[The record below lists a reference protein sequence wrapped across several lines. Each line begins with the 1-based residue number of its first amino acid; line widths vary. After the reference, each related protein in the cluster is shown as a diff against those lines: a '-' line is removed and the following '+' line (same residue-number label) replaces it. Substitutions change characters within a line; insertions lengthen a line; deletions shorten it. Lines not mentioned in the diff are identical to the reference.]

1 MSQQRDEGA
10 VLDLP
15 RTGIDLPSWRAAI
28 GSAVVPLDIRAE
40 GGIPFRGHLRSSTVD
55 DVGLFQLVTTPHSV
69 ARTPGLISADDA
81 RFYKISLQL
90 AGRGILE
97 QDGRRASL
105 GPGDLAIYDTHR
117 PYRLHFAEASQAMV
131 MIFPQE
137 MVDLA
142 PEEIAQVTASC
153 FPQDRG
159 FGRMINPFFMELGR
173 DLDQLTSTYSARLV
187 HLALD
192 LMVTM
197 LSQELDERQAS
208 GASPARHLGR
218 EIRDHILR
226 HLGDE
231 SLSPASIAAAHYI
244 SLRHLYTIFSEEGQT
259 VSAWIRSRRL
269 EHIRRDL
276 ADPLQA
282 DRPISAVAG
291 RWGLHDAAHFSRVF
305 KAEFGESPSA
315 YRRRHLEQEISLA
328 G

>member
-1 MSQQRDEGA
+1 MNQQCDNGA

-15 RTGIDLPSWRAAI
+15 RSGLDLPSWRAAI
-28 GSAVVPLDIRAE
+28 GSSVVPLDIQAE

-55 DVGLFQLVTTPHSV
+55 DVGLFQLVTTPHRV
-69 ARTPGLISADDA
+69 TRTPGLISADDA

-117 PYRLHFAEASQAMV
+117 PYRLHFAEPSQAMV

-142 PEEIAQVTASC
+142 PEEVAQVTASC

-173 DLDQLTSTYSARLV
+173 DLDQLSSAYSARLV

-197 LSQELDERQAS
+197 LSQELDERHAAEAS
-208 GASPARHLGR
+208 SSRHLGR
-218 EIRDHILR
+218 EIREHILR

-231 SLSPASIAAAHYI
+231 DLSPASIAAAHYI
-244 SLRHLYTIFSEEGQT
+244 SVRHLYTIFSAEGQT

-276 ADPLQA
+276 ADPLLA

-315 YRRRHLEQEISLA
+315 YRRRHQAPALSLA